1 MTLIVKGTLQSE
13 FFTIFCPMRFTYS
26 STTGSVM
33 NLVLFSISS
42 ANCLPI
48 LISPSVEYQ
57 LPNPRLPI
65 SRLPTAP
72 TSSILPVLIG
82 IIWLPGSTILSTST
96 ATGPAQSPPTAVVP
110 GSGLSAV
117 SFVSFESLS
126 FLSAFFPVSQG
137 ASCVLL
143 AVVELVVD
151 GLVVEAVPE
160 SGCFAGAGASPPTG
174 VVPGAGCAVCPQ
186 PLLAAGVVLG
196 AVPPAGALACA
207 HTPTLAASAIPAR
220 TVILKT

>member
-1 MTLIVKGTLQSE
+1 MALISSESMTLIVKGTLQSE

-65 SRLPTAP
+65 SRLPTAL
-72 TSSILPVLIG
+72 TSSMLPDLMG

-96 ATGPAQSPPTAVVP
+96 ATGPAQWPPTAVVP

-117 SFVSFESLS
+117 SFVSLSFFLLS
-126 FLSAFFPVSQG
+126 FLSALFPVSQG

-143 AVVELVVD
+143 AFVVD
-151 GLVVEAVPE
+151 AVPE

-174 VVPGAGCAVCPQ
+174 VVPGAGCDALGLEVGLETGAVCAP
-186 PLLAAGVVLG
+186 PLLAEVGVVLD
-196 AVPPAGALACA
+196 A
-207 HTPTLAASAIPAR
+207 
-220 TVILKT
+220 